1 MSSCPP
7 RKVRPAEL
15 RGAPATRSS
24 CTAPPRRDL
33 VLMILLI
40 GNYPLER
47 QQSME
52 RFAMMMLDGLTAAG
66 IDAEV
71 VRPTPFLGRFVYA
84 GRFVAK
90 WLAYLDKFVFFRST
104 LARKLRE
111 RPALVHICDHSN
123 AMYAKAIRDTP
134 VVVTGHDL
142 LAVRGALGEATDC
155 PASATGRILQRW
167 IVSGLESAAAVACVS
182 RATLRDA
189 ERLVRRT
196 NGKPVL
202 ELMTLGLSYPYR
214 VLSAAETHERLARF
228 PALNPDTE
236 FVLHVGSNL
245 RRKNREGVLRIF
257 AKCKDKWNGSLVF
270 AGDPLSDSLE
280 SLGRELGIADR
291 IVEIPNAESETLE
304 ALYNRAVALLF
315 PSTFEGFGWPIAEAH
330 ACGCPVLCVD
340 REPMIEVA
348 GNAALVHP
356 VDDEAAFAADLLHL
370 TEPEERARWSAKA
383 LENAKRFSTARMISE
398 YLALYRSLG
407 VAA

>member
-1 MSSCPP
+1 MA
-7 RKVRPAEL
+7 R
-15 RGAPATRSS
+15 
-24 CTAPPRRDL
+24 PRRHHI
-33 VLMILLI
+33 LMILLI

-52 RFAMMMLDGLTAAG
+52 RFAMMMLEGLNAAG
-66 IDAEV
+66 TPAELL
-71 VRPTPFLGRFVYA
+71 RPRPFLGRFRFA
-84 GRFVAK
+84 GSFIAK
-90 WLAYLDKFVFFRST
+90 WLAYLDKFVFFRVT

-123 AMYAKAIRDTP
+123 AMYARAIRDVP

-155 PASATGRILQRW
+155 PASATGKILQRW
-167 IVSGLESAAAVACVS
+167 IVRGLESAAAIACVS
-182 RATLRDA
+182 RATLADA
-189 ERLVRRT
+189 QRLVRRT
-196 NGKPVL
+196 DSKPALKVI
-202 ELMTLGLSYPYR
+202 TLGLSYPYR
-214 VLSAAETHERLARF
+214 VLPRDEVRAHLGKF
-228 PALNPDTE
+228 PALKSDPP

-257 AKCKDKWNGSLVF
+257 ALCQNKWNGLLIF
-270 AGDPLSDSLE
+270 AGDPLSASLR
-280 SLGRELGIADR
+280 SLGRELGISDR
-291 IVEIPNAESETLE
+291 IIEIPNADSGTLE
-304 ALYNRAVALLF
+304 ALYNRATALLF

-356 VDDEAAFAADLLHL
+356 VDDEAAFAAEFLRL

-383 LENAKRFSTARMISE
+383 LDNAKRFSTTRMISE